1 MTLTVDSG
9 SSAGPMAQ
17 GLEAWFGRVKQLLA
31 DGGLVSFTPKGYS
44 MWPTLRPASDLV
56 YLRAAADYRRGDIV
70 LAQCQG
76 AQSGV
81 VLHRVKAIAD
91 GRATLM
97 GDSNLWQT
105 EVCDVGDIVGKVVS
119 IERRGCDVTD
129 SMATRLASTVQRLP
143 DPLRCLVVRAAN
155 YRRTHK

>member
-1 MTLTVDSG
+1 MIVDNNSPT
-9 SSAGPMAQ
+9 AQMAQ
-17 GLEAWFGRVKQLLA
+17 GMQAWFGRVKRLLA

-56 YLRAAADYRRGDIV
+56 YLRAAAEYRRGDIV

-119 IERRGCDVTD
+119 IERHGCDVTN
-129 SMATRLASTVQRLP
+129 SAATRLAATVQRLP
-143 DPLRCLVVRAAN
+143 SPLRRLAVRAVN